1 MSRVHHDRV
10 RNSRVPGR
18 TRKLF
23 AGFAAIA
30 LLTGLGAAGTSPAL
44 AQDSAGT
51 DPVSFPDKQLV
62 ACINEKLG
70 GGRAADQPIT
80 HDELNT
86 IFGLSCGDSFAVA
99 SLDGIEH
106 AQKITNLFFAG
117 GKHDFSGPG
126 SLEAAAKM
134 PKLNS
139 LTLTD
144 AKVTNAALAGL
155 TDAATLSTLSLT
167 GSPEL
172 SDISPL
178 GKLPKLS
185 KLDLSRN
192 VKLTDLSPLSDA
204 GKLKD
209 FTASQIPDLV
219 DLEPLRNLNTLTSVS
234 VYKTAVATLEPL
246 SGLTG
251 LTSISAQFTQVSTLL
266 PISKLTKMRFLT
278 VDHAQLQSL
287 AGIEDMSEL
296 QTLDINNNPD
306 IGDDIG
312 AIRNKPELYRV
323 HMNAIGATSVE
334 PLSGLTGLKS
344 LQALGNHFG
353 SLVGLP
359 EAPEQ
364 NSVGTFAVTAQQIS
378 GSEVFVPKGAK
389 QFRYD
394 AAGQLELRD
403 GSFPDLGGNLK
414 PKPDPELPIM
424 LIDVRA
430 AWPELEYTFAHEA
443 KSNDRFTG
451 TVAMPIVWSMIT
463 SPDSATLPLGEAWR
477 QEISYTAGFPAAS
490 FELSSDAPAW
500 LKVVDGAFVGT
511 PDGAGD
517 WTFEL
522 RVADELG
529 NTMQQRVDLTV
540 PQPDATVFEIGEDQ
554 QALAGTDLTFTVS
567 RTDAAENAFS
577 GEASVRV
584 KTHDGTAV
592 DGSHYVGVDQVLS
605 WPAGNQD
612 DKQVVVQTLAGA
624 AGDEDRALT
633 LELSDPTPEGL
644 TELGGG
650 FMSDGTIT
658 YPTPEATQFSVSA
671 PQVVEAGTADV
682 EFTVTRKDAAENPWT
697 GEASIRVVSHD
708 GTAKAG
714 THFTEVDE
722 TLTWKA
728 NESGGKTFRVQ
739 THEGKAGDPNRVF
752 ALRLTDAQPR
762 PYAKPSKLAFS
773 GVELTYPTP
782 EPTSFGMSGDA
793 AGAAG
798 DSFTFEIRREDAQ
811 VNPWTGVASVRVST
825 QDGTAQA
832 NAHYAPLDE
841 TVTWADADSEPKHV
855 VIETTKMPAGDPER
869 DLTVVLSQPEPAAHT
884 QLIEP
889 AASTLTLR
897 SPEPGTTVFAMGD
910 DQSTKAGGTLT
921 FTVSR
926 ADAEVD
932 PWTGEASVRVST
944 QDGSAVAGTHYEP
957 IAETLVW
964 GAGDSAT
971 QSVTV
976 QTAKV
981 TSKDPER
988 SFTVTLSEPSS
999 STAVGDPAAA
1009 AGTIAYASEEGPI
1022 VPGEEGEGDGG
1033 ITPKPTPDGGDKG
1046 APNAEGGLAH
1056 SGLSVTVWAL
1066 SLGAA
1071 VLALLIGLGLFAARG
1086 RRTL

>member
-1 MSRVHHDRV
+1 MSRMHHHRV

-18 TRKLF
+18 ARKFL

-30 LLTGLGAAGTSPAL
+30 LLTGLGAAGASPAL
-44 AQDSAGT
+44 AQDGAGADT
-51 DPVSFPDKQLV
+51 VSFPDAQLV

-86 IFGLSCGDSFAVA
+86 IFGLSCGNSFAVA

-117 GKHDFSGPG
+117 GKHDFSGSG
-126 SLEAAAKM
+126 SLGAAAKM

-144 AKVTNAALAGL
+144 AQVTNAALTGL

-178 GKLPKLS
+178 GTLPKLS
-185 KLDLSRN
+185 KLDLSKN

-251 LTSISAQFTQVSTLL
+251 LTSISAQSTQVSTLQ

-334 PLSGLTGLKS
+334 PLSGLTGLKN

-364 NSVGTFAVTAQQIS
+364 SSVGAFAVTAQQIS

-389 QFRYD
+389 QYRYD

-430 AWPELEYTFAHEA
+430 EWPELEYTFAHEV

-463 SPDSATLPLGEAWR
+463 SPDSATLPLGEPWR

-490 FELSSDAPAW
+490 FELSSEAPAW

-592 DGSHYVGVDQVLS
+592 DGSHYVGVDQILS

-612 DKQVVVQTLAGA
+612 DKQVVVQTLEGA

-722 TLTWKA
+722 TLTWGA

-762 PYAKPSKLAFS
+762 PYAKPSRLAFS
-773 GVELTYPTP
+773 GVELTYPKP
-782 EPTSFGMSGDA
+782 DPTGFGISGDV

-798 DSFTFEIRREDAQ
+798 DRFTFEVRRENAS

-825 QDGTAQA
+825 QDGTAEA
-832 NAHYAPLDE
+832 NTHYVPLDE
-841 TVTWADADSEPKHV
+841 TVTWADADSAPKHV
-855 VIETTKMPAGDPER
+855 VVQTAKVPAGDPER
-869 DLTVVLSQPEPAAHT
+869 ELTVLLSQPEPFAYT
-884 QLIEP
+884 QIIDP
-889 AASTLTLR
+889 AASTLKLR
-897 SPEPGTTVFAMGD
+897 SAVPGETVFALGA
-910 DQSTKAGGTLT
+910 DQSVLA
-921 FTVSR
+921 
-926 ADAEVD
+926 
-932 PWTGEASVRVST
+932 
-944 QDGSAVAGTHYEP
+944 GSAMTFV
-957 IAETLVW
+957 V
-964 GAGDSAT
+964 
-971 QSVTV
+971 
-976 QTAKV
+976 
-981 TSKDPER
+981 
-988 SFTVTLSEPSS
+988 
-999 STAVGDPAAA
+999 
-1009 AGTIAYASEEGPI
+1009 
-1022 VPGEEGEGDGG
+1022 
-1033 ITPKPTPDGGDKG
+1033 
-1046 APNAEGGLAH
+1046 
-1056 SGLSVTVWAL
+1056 
-1066 SLGAA
+1066 
-1071 VLALLIGLGLFAARG
+1071 
-1086 RRTL
+1086 